1 MKHNLRISVRR
12 NPSGN
17 GIAYCRK
24 LTLRERMMDRLFG
37 EKNRMTVI
45 VPGDAVA
52 CVSIEE
58 IPEGGEG
65 NEEDA

>member
-37 EKNRMTVI
+37 AKQRVTVI
-45 VPGDAVA
+45 VPGDSVA
-52 CVSIEE
+52 CVSIQE
-58 IPEGGEG
+58 IPEGGEED
-65 NEEDA
+65 EEAT